1 MEKVLAEIY
10 DLRRYRN
17 NLINEIKQFVP
28 GHFAAHAPSFTHLS
42 DTEIGYLEN
51 LDKMRTVATK
61 YAIGKLQTNDT
72 KHIAVIKDYLKMEM
86 LDLSIRNERVALLD
100 EITRAHAM
108 LNNVTTKC
116 YPEARFVYPDTHNS
130 YRPYIDVLKNESI

>member
-17 NLINEIKQFVP
+17 NLINELKKFVP
-28 GHFAAHAPSFTHLS
+28 GHFAAHAPSFTQLTH
-42 DTEIGYLEN
+42 TEIGYLDN
-51 LDKMRTVATK
+51 IDKMRTVATK
-61 YAIGKLQTNDT
+61 YATGNLETDDPT
-72 KHIAVIKDYLKMEM
+72 HIAIIKDYLKMEM

-108 LNNVTTKC
+108 LNNVTTKS